1 MANFKGFKQVSLDAY
16 NNTPLEE
23 KKNYLWLV
31 RDLSGETVLSSAI
44 YFGSRKYA
52 EVNDDAAS
60 NEKVNDIINTLG
72 SAVDENGE
80 WVGFLPLD
88 EHEILGDSGLTSIS
102 DALEALEAAILANRA
117 ALNEKVSL
125 VDFDDKV
132 AELEE
137 KIDRI
142 SEDAITAITEEI
154 EAIEEEL
161 EGKADKKDV
170 EDVDK
175 KVDDLSDE
183 VGEALNNVNE
193 QLSAVTSEVEA
204 VAAELDTK
212 ADADAVYSKD
222 ETYNKEEIHEQINAK
237 VAGLFHFVDE
247 AVSVSADE
255 TTITLANGDEVVAAE
270 ENKGDVYQIGDAE
283 YASNGEKWV
292 KLGFNMDLSQ
302 FATKEFVESGLSIEA
317 AAREKVAEDLAVTQE
332 ALAKEI
338 EDREELAN
346 EVQEIKETSTTT
358 AATFS
363 DAEEMDLQLGQ
374 IVYVTTSEEVS
385 GITYMPGAYI
395 YTQDGLK
402 KLDSTTPSTST
413 TLDER
418 VEALENN
425 VGAINTALGDETFEG
440 DSITGAIAALQNDE
454 THVISGNDVE
464 E

>member
-16 NNTPLEE
+16 INTPLEE

-31 RDLSGETVLSSAI
+31 RELSGETVLSSAI
-44 YFGSRKYA
+44 YFGTRKYA
-52 EVNDDAAS
+52 EVNDSTQTDA
-60 NEKVNDIINTLG
+60 KVDRLIAGLATI
-72 SAVDENGE
+72 VDENGDFA
-80 WVGFLPLD
+80 GFLNEGHELLSSATTLT
-88 EHEILGDSGLTSIS
+88 ELFEILENAVLDN
-102 DALEALEAAILANRA
+102 AEAING
-117 ALNEKVSL
+117 KVSQ
-125 VDFDDKV
+125 DDYDRKI

-137 KIDRI
+137 KIGDI
-142 SEDAITAITEEI
+142 SEDTITAITEQL
-154 EAIEEEL
+154 EAIEEEI

-175 KVDDLSDE
+175 KVDDLAVEVSD
-183 VGEALNNVNE
+183 ALDGING
-193 QLSAVTSEVEA
+193 QLTAITSELET
-204 VAAELDTK
+204 VASELGNK
-212 ADADAVYSKD
+212 ADADDVYSKD
-222 ETYNKEEIHEQINAK
+222 ETYSQEEIDEKIDAK
-237 VAGLFHFVDE
+237 VAGLFHFVGE
-247 AVSVSADE
+247 AESVSADE
-255 TTITLANGDEVVAAE
+255 TTLALANGDEVVAAE

-302 FATKEFVESGLSIEA
+302 FATKQFVESAITAEA
-317 AAREKVAEDLAVTQE
+317 TAREKLADDLAVVEE

-338 EDREELAN
+338 EDREKLADD
-346 EVQEIKETSTTT
+346 VQEIKESSTTT

-374 IVYVTTSEEVS
+374 IVYVTSTEEVS

-402 KLDSTTPSTST
+402 KLDSTTPSTSV
-413 TLDER
+413 TLDQR

-440 DSITGAIAALQNDE
+440 DSITGAIAALQ
-454 THVISGNDVE
+454 TTKPT
-464 E
+464 